1 MYQLPWHLL
10 NLLVLFCK
18 NRYSLTI
25 VASFLFYFFSWYCYI
40 CKCILLYNIID
51 ETVNTTQSIYEYIFV
66 LPYGYYLFI
75 FSLLDLARQAAHF
88 FFVVI
93 TLRAY
98 LATCIYI
105 KKKKKVVVVLRV
117 ASSLR
122 ADSPAVPILLY
133 FYISYSGTP

>member
-75 FSLLDLARQAAHF
+75 FSYYRSSQARPHIF
-88 FFVVI
+88 LFK
-93 TLRAY
+93 
-98 LATCIYI
+98 I
-105 KKKKKVVVVLRV
+105 KKKICVVVVVVPLCV
-117 ASSLR
+117 ACCFDGIITSR